1 MTVTD
6 YPDWQTPQ
14 AHATQIALTGVPL
27 LRATNNLGTT
37 FGTTLAGGASTQLV
51 PSIAVNQPGYELTVE
66 VSMPASSGTI
76 PFVHIALL
84 WWDSASGLFGNRRDI
99 VMAAGNAPAN
109 QQTYY
114 AFGPMHSDMFRV
126 DAINLDPAVTA
137 TLNWTVNQTSHVFE
151 RDQAY
156 QYSYEG
162 TAPNGFSNPGGVPT
176 TGFVAYSAPTIAANS
191 SSSVLCALYAGD
203 VILDVDN
210 SGSAQAVDAVLLDPA
225 GYATGAAN
233 RKIFKTTVAAGAEMS
248 TQLALPF
255 SPVVLKL
262 ANNSTVAG
270 AVPVVTITGQQH

>member
-14 AHATQIALTGVPL
+14 AHATQIAATGVPL
-27 LRATNNLGTT
+27 LRATNNLGNT

-51 PSIAVNQPGYELTVE
+51 PSVAVNQPGYEVTVE

-84 WWDSASGLFGNRRDI
+84 WWDSATGLFGNRRD
-99 VMAAGNAPAN
+99 VVLPAGNAGAN
-109 QQTYY
+109 LLTCYM
-114 AFGPMHSDMFRV
+114 FGPMHSDMFRV
-126 DAINLDPAVTA
+126 DAINLDPAITA

-156 QYSYEG
+156 QYSYAG

-176 TGFVAYSAPTIAANS
+176 TGFVAYSAPTIGANS

-210 SGSAQAVDAVLLDPA
+210 SGSAQAVDVVLLDPA

-233 RKIFKTTVAAGAEMS
+233 RKIFKTTVASGAEMS
-248 TQLALPF
+248 SQLALPF
-255 SPVVLKL
+255 SPVLLKL

-270 AVPVVTITGQQH
+270 AVPVVTISGQQH